1 MDIKT
6 ENNIK
11 NNYRFRIINKET
23 VYKLKIFL
31 FLIVSTAFIYGF
43 VIENMLEIIIELNE
57 NIITI
62 TFIYLYIF
70 MYLLICYISFNNAK
84 IKLKELYFTQD
95 CQLYIKYS
103 FLGKLKEAEFDL
115 NELFFRVE
123 SRLNHDNEIVIHNKK
138 YKRLFK
144 IRGNNGLSSE
154 DLDKIAISFKNA
166 EVKELKKTTFG
177 KDTYKDNWRIIKT
190 NYLSKDF
197 FRNFWYV

>member
-6 ENNIK
+6 ENNLK
-11 NNYRFRIINKET
+11 NNYRFKIINNEN
-23 VYKLKIFL
+23 VYILNIIL
-31 FLIVSTAFIYGF
+31 LIILTSALIYGF
-43 VIENMLEIIIELNE
+43 NKHNIWNILIEFNEEIVILILFII
-57 NIITI
+57 
-62 TFIYLYIF
+62 FIYL
-70 MYLLICYISFNNAK
+70 LNCYISFNNAK

-103 FLGKLKEAEFDL
+103 FLGKLKEAEFNL

-144 IRGNNGLSSE
+144 LRGNNGLSSE

-166 EVKELKKTTFG
+166 EVKEFKKTTFG
-177 KDTYKDNWRIIKT
+177 KETYKDNWRIIKT